1 MSEQRGLR
9 TGHLLALAGAGVT
22 LASLWAP
29 WYRLHLP
36 AALRDLVQQRA
47 DAFGPAAGNFVRAL
61 TALLPA
67 SISGDAWTVFAHTDI
82 VLAMGSALVG
92 AVLLAAAG
100 AFGPGIR
107 VAGGAAARIAAGAG
121 AIGFLVVAA
130 RIADPPGP
138 NAYLDV
144 RWGAWAG
151 LIGCA
156 LMVAG
161 GLMVSREDTVS
172 VTLDPAPAVTGSV
185 APPA

>member
-1 MSEQRGLR
+1 M
-9 TGHLLALAGAGVT
+9 LALAGAGVT

-47 DAFGPAAGNFVRAL
+47 DAYGPAAGNFVRGLA
-61 TALLPA
+61 ALLPD
-67 SISGDAWTVFAHTDI
+67 SISGDAWTVFERTDV
-82 VLAMGSALVG
+82 VLALASVLV
-92 AVLLAAAG
+92 AAALLAAAG

-107 VAGGAAARIAAGAG
+107 VAGDAAARAATGAG
-121 AIGFLVVAA
+121 AVGALLVAG

-151 LIGCA
+151 LLGCA
-156 LMVAG
+156 LMIAG
-161 GLMVSREDTVS
+161 GVMASRAPTVEL
-172 VTLDPAPAVTGSV
+172 TLDPLPPPEPAVMGSV
-185 APPA
+185 APPR